1 MTEKCEEGLFYS
13 IAPLYEYILFCL
25 HILLKYYWIM

>member
-1 MTEKCEEGLFYS
+1 MTENSEEGLFYYVF
-13 IAPLYEYILFCL
+13 PFHGYTPFCL